1 MYAKP
6 NTMTQFQLDPHDAR
20 RFELEAL
27 RVRVAADVATIGLID
42 LLGMRP
48 QDCAVFLK
56 AAASANALNI
66 ALNNDDFLA
75 ELGFASGGFCALEFE
90 DLAAQSVKQ
99 FPDAAKL
106 FLKLNALSALKRS
119 GA

>member
-6 NTMTQFQLDPHDAR
+6 NTMAQIQLDPHDAR

-27 RVRVAADVATIGLID
+27 RVRVAADVATIGSID

-75 ELGFASGGFCALEFE
+75 ELGWASLRGDFANWNLKIWPPGRCSNFLVR
-90 DLAAQSVKQ
+90 QS
-99 FPDAAKL
+99 F
-106 FLKLNALSALKRS
+106 S
-119 GA
+119 